1 MDPIVISIVVI
12 VLVLGFGYSL
22 GVFSGDGNP
31 DLPTETAVNI
41 FRATAGGGLYALRKM
56 RRKQKK

>member
-12 VLVLGFGYSL
+12 VLVLGVGYSL
-22 GVFSGDGNP
+22 GVLGGGN
-31 DLPTETAVNI
+31 DNTATETAVNV
-41 FRATAGGGLYALRKM
+41 FRATTGGGLYALRKM